1 MNWFKKND
9 PYIDLYKNKLKR
21 YHIDVNTPSPKE
33 LKERFSKEFAKF
45 PKPIIY
51 DPVSRIATIKDNVL
65 PQDAW
70 LINMELRNG
79 NFSLLNISTNHDF
92 FEYDD
97 GIYIID
103 DDAKYYVQSAKKWCL
118 DYHQDFTA
126 PIKRRIKVNQILKDI
141 SDTGI
146 LEVEKATN
154 PLLIKR
160 FIEKEVIQQAI
171 KGAGKLQEELN
182 LIKLLVIVTCI
193 LTLVSTI
200 IIIKGSGML
209 SQIKMPF

>member
-1 MNWFKKND
+1 MSWFKKDNTME
-9 PYIDLYKNKLKR
+9 LYKKSLLK
-21 YHIDVNTPSPKE
+21 YKIDVNTSSPKE
-33 LKERFSKEFAKF
+33 LKERFSKEFAKV
-45 PKPIIY
+45 PKPIKY
-51 DPVSRIATIKDNVL
+51 DPVGKVAKIRDNIL

-79 NFSLLNISTNHDF
+79 NYTLLNISTNHDF

-97 GIYIID
+97 GIYIVD
-103 DDAKYYVQSAKKWCL
+103 DDAKYYMQSAQKWCL
-118 DYHQDFTA
+118 DYHQDFTL

-146 LEVEKATN
+146 LEVDKATN

-182 LIKLLVIVTCI
+182 LIKLLVVVTCI

-209 SQIKMPF
+209 SQIKLPF